1 MNGRGEE
8 AFYTKALFFFSSLN
22 EDWKNPDP
30 HSFRKLDMTFG

>member
-1 MNGRGEE
+1 MAE
-8 AFYTKALFFFSSLN
+8 AKKLSTLLFFFSSLN